1 MSKRFNYPKE
11 LNVQFLLSI
20 FLFSFVFL
28 AGGGAILYFIWSS
41 PSTSSVPVA
50 LFILFISASV
60 VYLIFGILRDRNVNR
75 KYLLE
80 SRNRM
85 LTSFYTVHSVMNL
98 IINLFMLLEKV
109 RLPGEDS
116 FVDVKFEK
124 LRSNIYK
131 IKETL
136 LSFAE
141 YEEMLAHPETVNEE
155 LIEKGLKEINST
167 FYSIN
172 ENIIAAMNDF
182 VEAFFGK
189 RENIKKSSSSM
200 ATLIYFLANIIPI
213 ISDLSSSSNR
223 FSREVIL
230 QVIAQF
236 EEIASFSNR
245 ITDDIQVTMSDLMNE
260 NNEDSLAFIIKR
272 AHSVVE
278 DFDTFYKSM
287 DSLKDVSNHFVDTS
301 VDKLKNI
308 SDIANSIEE
317 IAETIKVISLN
328 VSIEAANTGN
338 IGKGFQVLARDLRQ
352 FAHTTMQFA
361 QDVKNR
367 VQETMLTTEN
377 LKTGYLQN
385 MESVYRYGDEIKQS
399 IESFERIIIKSF
411 DKIRGI
417 IDTLRG
423 FSSRIDTGIKDV
435 VGKLQYYDIT
445 SQEVEHLSQFIE
457 QIFKIS
463 SSRIDEFQID
473 KILGNDSRLSIKKE
487 ILDTVNN
494 IITTKNEREIYDTYT
509 KIFGMRSE
517 EINIDNKV
525 GDDLGVNLSD
535 QTVPGTSNAD
545 DIIIF

>member
-1 MSKRFNYPKE
+1 LKA
-11 LNVQFLLSI
+11 QFLLSI
-20 FLFSFVFL
+20 FLFGLVFF
-28 AGGGAILYFIWSS
+28 AGGGALLYLVLSS
-41 PSTSSVPVA
+41 PSTSSTPVA
-50 LFILFISASV
+50 LFILFISASML
-60 VYLIFGILRDRNVNR
+60 YLIFGILRDRTVYR

-141 YEEMLAHPETVNEE
+141 YEEMLVHPETVNEE
-155 LIEKGLKEINST
+155 LIESGLKEINNT

-172 ENIIAAMNDF
+172 ENIIAAMKDF
-182 VEAFFGK
+182 VDAFFDK
-189 RENIKKSSSSM
+189 RENIKRSSSSM

-230 QVIAQF
+230 QVITQF
-236 EEIASFSNR
+236 EEIANFSNR
-245 ITDDIQVTMSDLMNE
+245 ITDDIQITMSDLMNE

-301 VDKLKNI
+301 VDKLKSI

-338 IGKGFQVLARDLRQ
+338 VGKGFQVLARDLRQ

-411 DKIRGI
+411 DKIRRI

-423 FSSRIDTGIKDV
+423 FSNRIDTGIKDV

-445 SQEVEHLSQFIE
+445 SQEVEHLGQFIE

-463 SSRIDEFQID
+463 STRIDEFQID

-517 EINIDNKV
+517 EINIDNKA
-525 GDDLGVNLSD
+525 GDSFGIEVSD
-535 QTVPGTSNAD
+535 QNVPGTSNAD

>member
-1 MSKRFNYPKE
+1 MSKRFFYPRE
-11 LNVQFLLSI
+11 LKAQFLLSTLLFGLVFI
-20 FLFSFVFL
+20 AGCGIILYLIVSAPQITVTGIVLFS
-28 AGGGAILYFIWSS
+28 AYIA
-41 PSTSSVPVA
+41 A
-50 LFILFISASV
+50 SAA
-60 VYLIFGILRDRNVNR
+60 YLIFGILRDTV
-75 KYLLE
+75 KFKKFLLE

-85 LTSFYTVHSVMNL
+85 LTSFYSVRSIINV

-109 RLPGEDS
+109 RLPGEDTLI
-116 FVDVKFEK
+116 DMKFEK
-124 LRSNIYK
+124 LKANIYR

-136 LSFAE
+136 LSFTE
-141 YEEMLAHPETVNEE
+141 YEEMLNSPETVDEE
-155 LIEKGLKEINST
+155 LIENGLKEINNT
-167 FYSIN
+167 FYAIN
-172 ENIIAAMNDF
+172 ENIVSAMKDF
-182 VEAFFGK
+182 VEAFFDK
-189 RENIKKSSSSM
+189 RETLKKGSISM

-223 FSREVIL
+223 FSQEVIL

-245 ITDDIQVTMSDLMNE
+245 ITDDIQSTMSELMNE

-272 AHSVVE
+272 AHTVVA

-287 DSLKDVSNHFVDTS
+287 DTLKDVSNHFVDTS

-338 IGKGFQVLARDLRQ
+338 VGKGFQVLSRDLRQ

-361 QDVKNR
+361 QDVKTR

-377 LKTGYLQN
+377 LKNGYLEN

-399 IESFERIIIKSF
+399 IESFERIIVKSF
-411 DKIRGI
+411 DRIKSI

-423 FSSRIDTGIKDV
+423 FSSKIDTGIKDV

-445 SQEVEHLSQFIE
+445 SQEVEHLGQFIE

-473 KILGNDSRLSIKKE
+473 KILDNTSRQTIKME
-487 ILDTVNN
+487 ILETVNH

-509 KIFGMRSE
+509 NIFGLRSA
-517 EINIDNKV
+517 EISIDNKASES
-525 GDDLGVNLSD
+525 LGVKFSD
-535 QTVPGTSNAD
+535 QSTAGTSNAD